1 MILLRPVLL
10 FLVLVLALVPWRP
23 PPAAAQQSAGDGE
36 WARTPQGDVRLIAAV
51 TGVGESASGLPL
63 GLHFRLKPHWK
74 VYWRS
79 PGDAG
84 YPPELDWK
92 GSDNLAGAAVAWP
105 APRRFDLLG
114 IQTAGY
120 EDEVVLPIAATPARA
135 GTAMDLRLA
144 VDFLVCERI
153 CIPQRVDVSLFLP
166 QGPAAPSP
174 SAHLI
179 GRFSAKV
186 PKDGAASGLR
196 LLGARSDGHVLRVEI
211 ASEAPLQAPDMFVEG
226 PDGLNVGAPTVD
238 FSDGRRAA
246 ALSAPVTQGPGAG
259 LAGTP
264 VTVTVVDGERAM
276 EAVTT
281 VSAGRPGTAPVADFA
296 AMLAVALLGGLV
308 LNLMPCVLPVLSLKV
323 LALIGH
329 GGGESAQVRRS
340 FIASAAGILFSF
352 LVLAAATVA
361 MKAAGS
367 AVGWGI
373 QFQHPLFLIIMVA
386 LLTLFAANLW
396 GVFEF
401 SMPHWMMGVGAGHGS
416 PHSLGG
422 HFLTGAFATL
432 LSTPCTAPFLGTA
445 IGFAL
450 ARGPME
456 IVSIFTALGLGMAS
470 PYLAV
475 AALPS
480 LATRLPR
487 PGRWMLRVKA
497 FMGVLLAGTAVWLL
511 TVLAALTG
519 GGEPQRDGNWIP
531 FDPSV
536 LAREVAG
543 GRNVFVDVTA
553 DWCVTCKVNKAA
565 VIDRDEVTRRLR
577 EGGWIAM
584 RADWTR
590 PDDGIAAYLA
600 SFGRYGVPFNAV
612 YGPGAP
618 RGLAL
623 PELLT
628 VDAVLAAMERA
639 SHQPETTP

>member
-1 MILLRPVLL
+1 
-10 FLVLVLALVPWRP
+10 
-23 PPAAAQQSAGDGE
+23 
-36 WARTPQGDVRLIAAV
+36 
-51 TGVGESASGLPL
+51 
-63 GLHFRLKPHWK
+63 
-74 VYWRS
+74 
-79 PGDAG
+79 
-84 YPPELDWK
+84 
-92 GSDNLAGAAVAWP
+92 
-105 APRRFDLLG
+105 
-114 IQTAGY
+114 
-120 EDEVVLPIAATPARA
+120 
-135 GTAMDLRLA
+135 
-144 VDFLVCERI
+144 
-153 CIPQRVDVSLFLP
+153 
-166 QGPAAPSP
+166 
-174 SAHLI
+174 
-179 GRFSAKV
+179 
-186 PKDGAASGLR
+186 
-196 LLGARSDGHVLRVEI
+196 
-211 ASEAPLQAPDMFVEG
+211 
-226 PDGLNVGAPTVD
+226 
-238 FSDGRRAA
+238 
-246 ALSAPVTQGPGAG
+246 
-259 LAGTP
+259 
-264 VTVTVVDGERAM
+264 
-276 EAVTT
+276 